1 MKKDKFKDKFFEI
14 MNETESLAIA
24 DIESN
29 DHGDRM
35 NITLLDG
42 SKFEIYIVEVKW
54 WILLYEIAL

>member
-35 NITLLDG
+35 NITLWD
-42 SKFEIYIVEVKW
+42 SFVEL
-54 WILLYEIAL
+54 ILSGNLLSRT

>member
-1 MKKDKFKDKFFEI
+1 MRKDKFKDKVFEI
-14 MNETESLAIA
+14 MNETENLAIA

-42 SKFEIYIVEVKW
+42 SKFEIYIVEVKR
-54 WILLYEIAL
+54 